1 MAVAGQVGSAY
12 WSGCSPAREKYVA
25 SFRSLISAMT
35 MRKQGARAKYLG
47 IPLSTLSNYWTGR
60 RVPSAVVLGTI
71 YDAVHRSTGAVPDQ
85 LDQLERLRKSAARR
99 NTRPASPW
107 ESSDIRAADRISG
120 VSTAPSSPSNTAPA
134 QGPARD
140 RRSSGNGKVRETI
153 SALVAA
159 QSAGD
164 RRGVIGV
171 AWSASKA
178 LTHEELCAGAADLYA
193 SGYSALGEALLL
205 SGRERSH
212 EDTMRLAITLIRAG
226 LTSQAELVLGA
237 ALPRG
242 GSGHA

>member
-1 MAVAGQVGSAY
+1 M
-12 WSGCSPAREKYVA
+12 P
-25 SFRSLISAMT
+25 MT
-35 MRKQGARAKYLG
+35 KQGARAKYLG
-47 IPLSTLSNYWTGR
+47 IHPATLSNYWTGR

-71 YDAVHRSTGAVPDQ
+71 YNAVRRSTGAVPDQ
-85 LDQLERLRKSAARR
+85 LDHLERLRKSAARR
-99 NTRPASPW
+99 NTRPVPTW
-107 ESSDIRAADRISG
+107 ETSDIRGAGRISG
-120 VSTAPSSPSNTAPA
+120 VPPAASAVSAPSCPSSTVPA

-140 RRSSGNGKVRETI
+140 RRSSGNGKVGETI
-153 SALVAA
+153 RSLVAA

-164 RRGVIGV
+164 RRGVIGI

-193 SGYSALGEALLL
+193 SGHSALGEALLL

-242 GSGHA
+242 GGGQA